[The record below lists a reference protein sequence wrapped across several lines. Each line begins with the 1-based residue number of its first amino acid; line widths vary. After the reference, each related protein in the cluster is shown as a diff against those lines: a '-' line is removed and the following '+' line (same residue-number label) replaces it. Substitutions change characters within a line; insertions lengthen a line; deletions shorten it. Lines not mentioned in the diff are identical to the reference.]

1 MACICERRNGR
12 KKGETKGTRKGGK
25 KGRKQLLSGGI
36 RRVAQDLQFDLAEDF
51 VVDVLHAIL
60 EQPKVFQDR
69 RQIRF
74 GVGFWNQIPDFFPE
88 GEHGLLSRL
97 VVVGDLGVYLL

>member
-1 MACICERRNGR
+1 M
-12 KKGETKGTRKGGK
+12 
-25 KGRKQLLSGGI
+25 
-36 RRVAQDLQFDLAEDF
+36 AQDLQFDLAEDF

-74 GVGFWNQIPDFFPE
+74 CVGRFGSQRPDFFPE
-88 GEHGLLSRL
+88 GEYGPLSRL